1 MKNNSIL
8 IQCECRT
15 EAIEVEKID
24 EEIYLSFWIMTWY
37 TGNVIQEIKER
48 FKFAFNI
55 LFKGKYQ
62 YQEIVLNNDK
72 TKKLINELERRI

>member
-1 MKNNSIL
+1 
-8 IQCECRT
+8 
-15 EAIEVEKID
+15 
-24 EEIYLSFWIMTWY
+24 MTWY